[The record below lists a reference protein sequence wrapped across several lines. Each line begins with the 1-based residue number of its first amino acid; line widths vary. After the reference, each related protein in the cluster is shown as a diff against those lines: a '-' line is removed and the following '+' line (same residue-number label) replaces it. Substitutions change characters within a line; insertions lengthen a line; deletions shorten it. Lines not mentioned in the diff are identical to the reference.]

1 MKKHTLAAAVMAAA
15 ISMSTIAVSAGA
27 EETLGAPENISSSV
41 SRSYITLNWDAVEGA
56 DAYRVYMYDA
66 EKDSF
71 VKYKSVSGTKCSVKV
86 EEKGKKYYFKVASL
100 DNSDGAYTRGEVSD
114 TVTVKVAAKKTALPA
129 AEDLSAKLSKGNVYL
144 SWNEVKGA
152 EGYAVYVASS
162 NGKYELFKT
171 VAGTKCVFD
180 SAEKNTSYSFKV
192 VTLSKSGD
200 KYEKNGES
208 EAITVKT
215 SSSKTTGRNN
225 SAGEGLSDNSTVV
238 TDTKTETTAEKTTRT
253 EWDYENAFP
262 DDGNFGVYM
271 DSDVGNSDSDG
282 AVFVYDFKDPST
294 KNGTDYKKN
303 VADYIKYLEDMGY
316 VVKAE
321 DGINEYAY
329 WICDSTGTKGLA
341 NFNGDSKSPTS
352 FFIYYLPITL

>member
-114 TVTVKVAAKKTALPA
+114 TVTVKVAAKKTTLPA

-238 TDTKTETTAEKTTRT
+238 TDTKTETTTEKSTVTGWID
-253 EWDYENAFP
+253 EAKPENN
-262 DDGNFGVYM
+262 NFARY
-271 DSDVGNSDSDG
+271 VGTSFGTLIDEY
-282 AVFVYDFKDPST
+282 VYDFADSESKYGS
-294 KNGTDYKKN
+294 DYKKN
-303 VADYIKYLEDMGY
+303 IAEYIKHLESLGY
-316 VVKAE
+316 TVSEREFDK
-321 DGINEYAY
+321 EYAY
-329 WICDSTGTKGLA
+329 NIFDSSSSENAVAQLD
-341 NFNGDSKSPTS
+341 GDGGDAKIHVYHWDY
-352 FFIYYLPITL
+352 FDNL